1 MNIKQGMSAITGRA
15 QGMYNKETRKGEIK
29 RGVSKSGNRYQVFEI
44 SVSSK
49 NEDGT
54 YTNGQPIP
62 VMLLGDVKVEVGD
75 IVGVLGRIVA
85 NNYTN
90 KDGKEVRGL
99 QLMAKCDDMFKP
111 LEWDKK
117 ENTQT
122 EDKKPTVD
130 EW

>member
-1 MNIKQGMSAITGRA
+1 MIKSGLNAITGRVN
-15 QGMYNKETRKGEIK
+15 GVYNKETKKGEVK
-29 RGVSKSGNRYQVFEI
+29 RGMSKSGNKYQVFEI
-44 SVSSK
+44 SVSNK

-54 YTNGQPIP
+54 YTNGMGIP
-62 VMLLGDVKVEVGD
+62 VMLLGDTKVEAGD
-75 IVGVLGRIVA
+75 IVGLLGRFVA

-90 KDGKEVRGL
+90 KEGKEVRGL

>member
-1 MNIKQGMSAITGRA
+1 MIKSGLSAITGRVN
-15 QGMYNKETRKGEIK
+15 GVYNKETKKGEVK
-29 RGVSKSGNRYQVFEI
+29 RGMSKSGNKYQVFEI
-44 SVSSK
+44 SVSNK

-54 YTNGQPIP
+54 YTNGMGIP
-62 VMLLGDVKVEVGD
+62 VMLLGDAKVEAGD
-75 IVGVLGRIVA
+75 IVGLLGRFVA